1 MNQELRCA
9 LEPFTGELAA
19 GSVHV
24 GGGSIAH
31 CYRLRAVSGQRY
43 FLKTLPA
50 AEAGLLQAE
59 ADGLCALAAASAV
72 SVPATLASGVISD
85 CAYLLL
91 EFLQL
96 EPGSPL
102 AAARLGRKLAQL
114 HRHSQPQFGWHRDNY
129 IGRSPQPN
137 QPGDSWPEFF
147 REQRLGFQLR
157 LAATHGYGGRLQQR
171 GGQLL
176 EQLPRFFGA
185 APPPSLLHGDLWAG
199 NWGAKADQCPVIF
212 DPAVYY
218 GDREADIAMTRL
230 FGGFPP
236 EFYAAYQEAWP
247 LPDGF
252 ELRTDLYNL
261 YHILNH
267 LNLFGGAYAGQALDT
282 IDRLLSQVG

>member
-1 MNQELRCA
+1 MNPQLRRA

-19 GSVHV
+19 GENPV
-24 GGGSIAH
+24 GGGSIAQ
-31 CYRLRAVSGQRY
+31 CYRLQTISGQRY
-43 FLKTLPA
+43 FLKSLPV
-50 AEAGLLQAE
+50 AEAALLQAE
-59 ADGLCALAAASAV
+59 ADGLRALAAASAV
-72 SVPATLASGVISD
+72 AVPGILASGVVSD
-85 CAYLLL
+85 YAYLLL

-96 EPGSPL
+96 EPGSAL
-102 AAARLGRKLAQL
+102 AAARLGRQLAQL

-137 QPGDSWPEFF
+137 QPGDSWLDFF
-147 REQRLGFQLR
+147 REQRLVFQLR
-157 LAATHGYGGRLQQR
+157 LAATHGYGGHLQQR
-171 GGQLL
+171 GEQLL
-176 EQLPRFFGA
+176 EHLPHFFCGA
-185 APPPSLLHGDLWAG
+185 PSPSLLHGDLWAG
-199 NWGAKADQCPVIF
+199 NWGAHADHCPVIF

-236 EFYAAYQEAWP
+236 EFYAAYQAAWP
-247 LPDGF
+247 LPDGY

-282 IDRLLSQVG
+282 IDRLLSQVR